1 MTETNPSKHNTKGL
15 RLYLP
20 PFAPDTSGAVSVFY
34 GLGGLTIIVD
44 AGGCA
49 GNICGFDGPD
59 LLGLEHPELI
69 VSAGLRDMDAIM
81 GRDDKLILKL
91 TKAVQQARPSFVA
104 IIGSPVPSVIGTD
117 FQALE
122 KIAEKATEL
131 PVITVEAD
139 GIRSYD
145 EGVARAYYALVK
157 KFVKLLPGAKERIPR
172 PHKLGVLGVTQMD
185 FTIDERKSLN
195 ESLLS
200 HGWKTVVMPG
210 LDTGRVSIQELISC
224 ERIMVPAPAGLA
236 AAKYLEKKYGLP
248 YFTGYPMGI
257 NHDLLRDVQLLLVPT
272 TPLKI
277 LIVQQQ
283 YAANALRTFLQGQLP
298 NATIVCG
305 TFFHTDPGGSV
316 QGDQRFHEEA
326 EFRRYVMDGEFNAI
340 VGDKLLKRALPEYDG
355 FWVDY
360 PHFAI
365 SGKK

>member
-1 MTETNPSKHNTKGL
+1 MTETNPSKKQTKGL

-34 GLGGLTIIVD
+34 GLGGLTVIVD

-49 GNICGFDGPD
+49 GNISGFDGPD

-81 GRDDKLILKL
+81 GRDDKLIAKL
-91 TKAVQQARPSFVA
+91 NKAVQQARPAFVA
-104 IIGSPVPSVIGTD
+104 IVGSPVPAVIGTD
-117 FQALE
+117 FKALE
-122 KIAEKATEL
+122 KMAEEATEL

-139 GIRSYD
+139 GTKTYD

-157 KFVKLLPGAKERIPR
+157 KFVKLLPGTKERIPR
-172 PHKLGVLGVTQMD
+172 PHKLGVLGVTLMD
-185 FTIDERKSLN
+185 FTVEERKSLN
-195 ESLLS
+195 ESLLN

-210 LDTGRVSIQELISC
+210 LDTGRVAIQELISC

-236 AAKYLEKKYGLP
+236 AAKYLEKTFGIP

-277 LIVQQQ
+277 LIIQQQ
-283 YAANALRTFLQGQLP
+283 YAANALRTFLQGELP

-305 TFFHTDPGGSV
+305 TFFHADKGIAL
-316 QGDQRFHEEA
+316 QGDKCFREEA
-326 EFRRYVMDGEFNAI
+326 EFRSYVQDYQFNAI
-340 VGDKLLKRALPEYDG
+340 VGDKLLKRALPEYEG

-360 PHFAI
+360 PHFAV